1 MGRQLWLSM
10 DIDDYNARNN
20 LAYYQTMMKQ
30 QCNGDW
36 EEPSAF
42 HITIDFLGED
52 ETDYDKAE
60 EAMHIFHQRYNKY
73 DYIGKSLYGNLVNTF
88 EGGVLWIGVD
98 NSWLLYDIRYKLREI
113 YTEVGY
119 TPAPDKFKGY
129 TPHITMAYNIDM
141 KPSIEMKPVT
151 IPLTNIS
158 LWNSFKVNDAY
169 VDNVLYSIR

>member
-1 MGRQLWLSM
+1 M
-10 DIDDYNARNN
+10 
-20 LAYYQTMMKQ
+20 
-30 QCNGDW
+30 
-36 EEPSAF
+36 
-42 HITIDFLGED
+42 
-52 ETDYDKAE
+52 
-60 EAMHIFHQRYNKY
+60 
-73 DYIGKSLYGNLVNTF
+73 
-88 EGGVLWIGVD
+88 WIGVD

-141 KPSIEMKPVT
+141 KPNIEMKPVT